1 MPAHES
7 SGPAP
12 AWDAQT
18 LAVVAGRPARSPG
31 APVGPA
37 VQMTSTFVGAG
48 VVPAG
53 QPIYGRV
60 DNATWTACEEA
71 IGTLECAAEGALL
84 FASGMAAIAAL
95 LAQVP
100 EGGLLVLPDS
110 AYNTTLEL
118 AADLEL
124 HGRLRTV
131 RVDVSDT
138 AAVQGAVLGIGRQQG
153 SAAMLWLESPTN
165 PLLQVAD
172 LRACIGTARS
182 VGAVTVVDN
191 TFATPLVQRPLEL
204 GADAVV
210 HSVTKYLSGHSDLLL
225 GATVTRDQALLERLR
240 RHRRVHGAVPGPWEA
255 WLALRGIR
263 TLGLRMQRAQES
275 AATLAQRLTAHPSV
289 QRVRHPSLPSDP
301 GHAIAT
307 AQMRGFG
314 AIVTIE
320 VVGGAAAADAVV
332 DAVRLWVP
340 ATSLGGVESMLER
353 RRRHGNEPHTVPEN
367 LIRLSVGIE
376 AVEDLWSDLQQALDG
391 I

>member
-1 MPAHES
+1 M
-7 SGPAP
+7 
-12 AWDAQT
+12 
-18 LAVVAGRPARSPG
+18 AVVAGRPARSPG

-53 QPIYGRV
+53 QPSYGRV
-60 DNATWTACEEA
+60 DNPTWTACEEA
-71 IGTLECAAEGALL
+71 IGTLESAAEGALL

-100 EGGLLVLPDS
+100 EGGLLVLPDA

-124 HGRLRTV
+124 QGRLRTV
-131 RVDVSDT
+131 RVEVSDT
-138 AAVQGAVLGIGRQQG
+138 AAVQAAVLGTGRPQG
-153 SAAMLWLESPTN
+153 PAAMLWLESPTN

-172 LRACIGTARS
+172 LRACIGAARS
-182 VGAVTVVDN
+182 AGAVAVVDN

-225 GATVTRDQALLERLR
+225 GATVTRDQALLEQLR

-275 AATLAQRLTAHPSV
+275 AATLAQRLTAHPCV

-340 ATSLGGVESMLER
+340 ATSLGGVETMLER
-353 RRRHGNEPHTVPEN
+353 RRRHANEPSSVPEN

-376 AVEDLWSDLQQALDG
+376 AVEDLWSDLRQALDG
-391 I
+391 V